1 MCNNF
6 KSNQN
11 EEIKS
16 EGILIFKDTME
27 YLIDGI
33 LTAEQYAELTRM
45 IYATRWGN
53 GVNEK
58 EIKDKLLLGIWKTL
72 KHTIKKSARNARYR
86 ENNQNK
92 KSALQEVT
100 STEFDL
106 PKEENQ
112 NIADLSH
119 QNTQDDISIHQEQD
133 IQPESLKIALN
144 EKIEDN
150 NIKDNENMGNL
161 TNIVYDSTTGRFQFT
176 NKQKEDIKNKMIKVA
191 ASKQCSKTELTDEE
205 KYGSSVMDFVEDYD
219 IVLKALRADIDYRK
233 FGEKDKELLAN
244 TANDKIKDAI
254 IQNGNTTPDFISKL
268 QEFFKNYQLNYYK
281 DKLNNYEME
290 TDK

>member
-27 YLIDGI
+27 YLVDGI

-45 IYATRWGN
+45 IYATRWGD

-106 PKEENQ
+106 PKTEDKIENE
-112 NIADLSH
+112 NKANLSH
-119 QNTQDDISIHQEQD
+119 QIVQDNINPHQEQD

-144 EKIEDN
+144 EEIEDN
-150 NIKDNENMGNL
+150 NINDNEDMGNL

-176 NKQKEDIKNKMIKVA
+176 NEQKEKVKRNLIKVA
-191 ASKQCSKTELTDEE
+191 ASKQSSKNEQVQELINTDDELRKYYSRYIQAIITHEE
-205 KYGSSVMDFVEDYD
+205 KPTEVT
-219 IVLKALRADIDYRK
+219 ANT
-233 FGEKDKELLAN
+233 KELAKERVRLTLEKYN
-244 TANDKIKDAI
+244 IDLKEIKD
-254 IQNGNTTPDFISKL
+254 FINDDIEYHKM
-268 QEFFKNYQLNYYK
+268 LNR
-281 DKLNNYEME
+281 YE
-290 TDK
+290 

>member
-27 YLIDGI
+27 YLVDGI

-45 IYATRWGN
+45 IYATRWGD

-106 PKEENQ
+106 PKTEDKIENE
-112 NIADLSH
+112 NKADLSH
-119 QNTQDDISIHQEQD
+119 QIVQDNISVHQEQD

-144 EKIEDN
+144 EEIEDN
-150 NIKDNENMGNL
+150 NIEDKEDMENL

-176 NKQKEDIKNKMIKVA
+176 NEQKEKVKRNLIKVA
-191 ASKQCSKTELTDEE
+191 ASKQSSKNEQVQELINTDDELRKYYIRYIQTIIAHQEKPTEVTANSKELAKERVRLTLE
-205 KYGSSVMDFVEDYD
+205 KYNID
-219 IVLKALRADIDYRK
+219 LK
-233 FGEKDKELLAN
+233 E
-244 TANDKIKDAI
+244 IKD
-254 IQNGNTTPDFISKL
+254 FIDDDIEYHKM
-268 QEFFKNYQLNYYK
+268 LNR
-281 DKLNNYEME
+281 YE
-290 TDK
+290 

>member
-6 KSNQN
+6 KTNQN

-27 YLIDGI
+27 YLVDGI

-45 IYATRWGN
+45 IYATRWGD

-100 STEFDL
+100 STEFDI
-106 PKEENQ
+106 PKIDENAE
-112 NIADLSH
+112 NENKADLIH
-119 QNTQDDISIHQEQD
+119 FNPQDDNQYQTEGQMPSNG
-133 IQPESLKIALN
+133 LKIAKEEDIN
-144 EKIEDN
+144 EIPCTEQEVEYDN
-150 NIKDNENMGNL
+150 YEEV
-161 TNIVYDSTTGRFQFT
+161 VYDVLES
-176 NKQKEDIKNKMIKVA
+176 EDGDIIRNILDR
-191 ASKQCSKTELTDEE
+191 SIDYQYFDKTEYEYAYT
-205 KYGSSVMDFVEDYD
+205 
-219 IVLKALRADIDYRK
+219 
-233 FGEKDKELLAN
+233 
-244 TANDKIKDAI
+244 
-254 IQNGNTTPDFISKL
+254 NGNNHIKEIISKYDFTPKAHKDFETYCIKHSTSYYNYV
-268 QEFFKNYQLNYYK
+268 QENLSMNYN
-281 DKLNNYEME
+281 M
-290 TDK
+290 TA

>member
-112 NIADLSH
+112 NTADLSH
-119 QNTQDDISIHQEQD
+119 QNIQDDISIHQEQD

-150 NIKDNENMGNL
+150 NIEDNKDMGNL

-191 ASKQCSKTELTDEE
+191 ASKQSSNTELTDEE
-205 KYGSSVMDFVEDYD
+205 KYGSDVMDFVEDYD

-254 IQNGNTTPDFISKL
+254 VQNGNTTPDFISKL

-281 DKLNNYEME
+281 DKLNNYE
-290 TDK
+290 TDI